1 MLVLKKELRSALKK
15 PFGTLYPSLDEAKES
30 LPKHDILISVG
41 DVTTKNLLESG
52 FIPDIGIIDHKI
64 QRKESKSNI
73 EYDSVTLHANNPPGT
88 LTKELWSSIEKAL
101 KLVEEKVNVLIIVDG
116 EEDLSVLP
124 CILSSPPNTLILYGQ
139 PNQGLVVVEADEV
152 RNMTQEIIEEFEEV

>member
-1 MLVLKKELRSALKK
+1 VLVLKKELRSALKK
-15 PFGTLYPSLDEAKES
+15 PFGILYPSLDEAKKS

-52 FIPDIGIIDHKI
+52 LIPDIGIIDHKI
-64 QRKESKSNI
+64 QRKQSKNNI
-73 EYDSVTLHANNPPGT
+73 EYNSVTLHAKNPPGT
-88 LTKELWSSIEKAL
+88 LTNELWNSIEKAL
-101 KLVEEKVNVLIIVDG
+101 KLVEEKINVLIIVEG

-124 CILSSPPNTLILYGQ
+124 CILSSPPSTLILYGQ

-152 RNMTQEIIEEFEEV
+152 RNMTKEIIEEFEEV